1 MLEQS
6 AHALYTK
13 LLLSRDHGHPLW
25 IPEPDS
31 SLPPAYVE
39 RGICVGDVGIKR
51 NDGGFDFIFNA
62 FLEASDPVHRDGVPP
77 NFSPLRIES
86 LNPIRIIYISF
97 IQETHRCEALMS
109 VSSH

>member
-86 LNPIRIIYISF
+86 LNPIRIIHFLHPRDS
-97 IQETHRCEALMS
+97 S
-109 VSSH
+109 V